1 MGVGTVAFNEVTC
14 PKCGYP
20 CQKENTACP
29 NCGTAFI
36 QETPQSMNT
45 AKTVILNNSN
55 FADYNQKEPL
65 NNNSFLQAHDKTSNV
80 NCNQFAATQIDYNI
94 KPETNSTKNITTN
107 ATIAIGADTNSLKKN
122 NFDFKKTVRDTFQQG
137 LNTCIVAEEE
147 KKETPQ
153 TSDHSYKLLSLD
165 VAEEDKFEILIK
177 SPRKIEL
184 KDGDII
190 LIAGHRYKML

>member
-1 MGVGTVAFNEVTC
+1 MNPDHLSKCQKCNQEIKIETYCDASVNKPEKPMGVGTVAFNEVTC

-94 KPETNSTKNITTN
+94 
-107 ATIAIGADTNSLKKN
+107 N
-122 NFDFKKTVRDTFQQG
+122 N
-137 LNTCIVAEEE
+137 
-147 KKETPQ
+147 
-153 TSDHSYKLLSLD
+153 
-165 VAEEDKFEILIK
+165 
-177 SPRKIEL
+177 
-184 KDGDII
+184 
-190 LIAGHRYKML
+190 